1 MSDFGLFENDEA
13 AAQEPRLAAKTAT
26 RQLEA
31 AINVVRS
38 KFGKFLLG
46 ATGIDEFGD
55 RWHYSKNDIRSA
67 VEPHVFPNTG
77 TMRRIQ
83 NAMKADWKVA
93 HPYKLA
99 LGEGETPTGG
109 PLEGPMDLGYGDLP
123 ERLRPRS
130 EDDLDMPM
138 VDKLHQQYHD
148 DPFRKHGPELDPA
161 AGHAGF
167 GEFSSFGPD
176 QWDYD
181 AINRMTD
188 SRQEHERG
196 RTSNRR
202 YAEDRDAPLQ
212 DIDETYHPSGGN
224 LIPEGNFEGYKD
236 SVDQDGPA
244 KVQRD
249 FTPGG
254 DSGRQARRRQA
265 GEHSF
270 PHDDPDRWDE
280 MSHNVVRNPYSG
292 EPRGMLVEGD
302 PHDPE
307 HHWEVPDGQGGFNAP
322 PQGVGSG
329 GKHSVD
335 PIRSRQDQLYF
346 GDTPPDTNPYT
357 GGPVDWGHPD
367 YPGESGDWEGDP
379 EDGHFREA
387 ARLVADIYTDFARS
401 NGLRVASLNTLN
413 HYASTGIHDADYRL
427 LQALIVRQAECD
439 EECDDEEEEATEAS
453 ESDESESGD
462 DEGEDY
468 DFGGEDD
475 AEGEEEAPEDD
486 EADEDGDTEES
497 DEDYDFGGED
507 EGEEDQGGGEQYTV
521 PEQAPE
527 LPPEMMAEIPQD
539 DASGSAP
546 VPPEVVDSL
555 LGLPEGTI
563 EQLLLEEV
571 EQGSQGGDP
580 GMSGPPMPPEG
591 GGEDFF
597 GGGGD
602 DAEQEPPRVAR
613 RRQATPKGLKDKTNE
628 YGRKKAPAKT
638 KTPGGYKR
646 EPVDSADA
654 MDMDRER
661 QIEEGNRKRD
671 AARRR
676 QAGAHDIHDGG
687 PDMVNPYT
695 GLSGGPHNVNPGWN
709 DGDPTTRSWQQLAGR
724 SGRYRAEAARSFWA
738 AEGDPEQESEGG
750 GGEQAAP
757 AQDPAAAM
765 GGGDPAAMGMQQPMM
780 PPPGSQA
787 VTPPQPP
794 APLENQPAEDAL
806 LDTANQAIMQMIDQ
820 ETAEYQQI
828 IDPLSQALQAIQFAQ
843 QVEQSEHPMDVTPP
857 QGTVD
862 VSPAAAPGGAGNP
875 MQQQAMRRWAG
886 EHSAPPGAGEDNV
899 HGGFTDWPGSIYQDR
914 IWNMMDEHGIEPD
927 GRNYRYH
934 QDRHGYEASRRRQ
947 AKVEFGIRNAAAL
960 IASRYRLSA
969 TGHQM
974 LLNAAL
980 GRRGYEHVVEA
991 LKLVPPE
998 VRKAAALHMSHLFS
1012 AGNQRFNRDVFM
1024 KTVMAS
1030 NPRDRAGDAWRDGRD
1045 RGIAEHGRQDMDDRY
1060 EEAPLSRREQEIRM
1074 TRELFP
1080 DRPQQVPRRLR
1091 DLGRSS
1097 SRGRLPFDRP
1107 RLAGET
1113 WTNTALMDE
1122 FEFPDPGQ
1130 PETRDKHEVNNL
1142 PNLPGGHIG
1151 ASQKAVDRFQ
1161 RWQKNQQK
1169 KGLPTTQGESAVH
1182 NFLQT
1187 SKPYKKRV
1195 GPDAANMIHE
1205 ELGLEPDAVK
1215 TPKAKPVKAVNP
1227 TLKGKGG
1234 KTPAAPKAKAPA
1246 PKAAPKTASFFTR
1259 KVPGWRWDDHLSG
1272 YLSKEARAFTCSCGQ
1287 KIASPSYKT
1296 CSCGKVW
1303 NVYAIG
1309 DSHHL
1314 ASDTAEVY
1322 IAREIPVRPG
1332 VIMANKKMAAGEPPS
1347 IHDHMY
1353 EIDRTGIPRWL
1364 KGKYYRQRAK
1374 ALLALGEHERFADY
1388 LADHAYNKY
1397 TDIHMTEGHD
1407 ENEAENWWARSG
1419 QADDYL
1425 KAVQEHFGGGH
1436 TANRKMAALS
1446 DEDRNRMS
1454 DEMMQTIDS
1463 YRGEP
1468 FTGAGIPNDVH
1479 SFGQL
1484 HDYFDANVGWSDEID
1499 GLGTD
1504 DWADL
1509 QNHVND
1515 RMQERHLK
1523 KMYPEGL
1530 DPDAKQDPFD
1540 PRLIGAAKKSH
1551 RELLAEID
1559 KLAGDGMSYEDAMAH
1574 IDQALAEGPQN
1585 DDPYASSHV
1594 ECRYCDGPA
1603 SHGVEDMSGRKFPV
1617 CEGCLES
1624 ELGGRG
1630 GIESWP
1636 IDSHRTSVRRAQ
1648 KSHAELVAMIDK
1660 LADWTKYDSPDP
1672 TRDPKV
1678 KPPSTKIKSQPGDWT
1693 NRDFI
1698 GPTKGQWREPDPTEL
1713 PRKTRKK
1720 K

>member
-1 MSDFGLFENDEA
+1 MGDYGLFESDEA
-13 AAQEPRLAAKTAT
+13 SQNEPRLAAKTAT

-31 AINVVRS
+31 AIDVVRA

-55 RWHYSKNDIRSA
+55 RWHYSKSDIRSA

-109 PLEGPMDLGYGDLP
+109 PLEGPMDLGYSDLP
-123 ERLRPRS
+123 ERYRPRS

-148 DPFRKHGPELDPA
+148 DPFRKYGPELDPA

-167 GEFSSFGPD
+167 GEFSEFGPD

-202 YAEDRDAPLQ
+202 QALSHDEAGYGQMETDNTRSNQ
-212 DIDETYHPSGGN
+212 DLDETYHPSSGN
-224 LIPEGNFEGYKD
+224 LVPEGNFEGYKD
-236 SVDQDGPA
+236 SVDQGGPE
-244 KVQRD
+244 KVQSHD

-265 GEHSF
+265 GDGVSWYDQAER
-270 PHDDPDRWDE
+270 DDDNW
-280 MSHNVVRNPYSG
+280 G
-292 EPRGMLVEGD
+292 RGKK
-302 PHDPE
+302 
-307 HHWEVPDGQGGFNAP
+307 
-322 PQGVGSG
+322 S
-329 GKHSVD
+329 
-335 PIRSRQDQLYF
+335 
-346 GDTPPDTNPYT
+346 
-357 GGPVDWGHPD
+357 
-367 YPGESGDWEGDP
+367 
-379 EDGHFREA
+379 EDDDSKKEA
-387 ARLVADIYTDFARS
+387 ARLVADIYTDFART
-401 NGLRVASLNTLN
+401 NGLRVASLETLD

-427 LQALIVRQAECD
+427 LQALITRQAECD
-439 EECDDEEEEATEAS
+439 EDCDDDEDTESEAPSAS

-475 AEGEEEAPEDD
+475 AEGEEEAPED
-486 EADEDGDTEES
+486 GDTEES

-521 PEQAPE
+521 PEEAPE

-580 GMSGPPMPPEG
+580 GMSGPPAPPQG
-591 GGEDFF
+591 GGDDFF

-602 DAEQEPPRVAR
+602 DAEQEPSRVAR

-638 KTPGGYKR
+638 KTPGGYER

-661 QIEEGNRKRD
+661 QIEDGNRKRD
-671 AARRR
+671 AARR
-676 QAGAHDIHDGG
+676 
-687 PDMVNPYT
+687 
-695 GLSGGPHNVNPGWN
+695 
-709 DGDPTTRSWQQLAGR
+709 
-724 SGRYRAEAARSFWA
+724 FWA
-738 AEGDPEQESEGG
+738 AEGDPEQESGG

-765 GGGDPAAMGMQQPMM
+765 GGGDPAAMGMGQPMM

-787 VTPPQPP
+787 VTPPQAP

-886 EHSAPPGAGEDNV
+886 EHNDNFQDMEIDYVQDLADSGHPGARSYLEKFYEKPEGY
-899 HGGFTDWPGSIYQDR
+899 FTDENYSGPGIPDR
-914 IWNMMDEHGIEPD
+914 ANNP
-927 GRNYRYH
+927 Y
-934 QDRHGYEASRRRQ
+934 YEASRRRAAVPYPDPDRRKTWDWDKGHRPSEDSTEFGDVSHDGVANRPQDRQ

-998 VRKAAALHMSHLFS
+998 VRKAAAIHMSHLFS
-1012 AGNQRFNRDVFM
+1012 AGNQRFNKDVFM

-1045 RGIAEHGRQDMDDRY
+1045 RGEREHGRHDMDEGYYRD
-1060 EEAPLSRREQEIRM
+1060 ENDPNSW
-1074 TRELFP
+1074 ELHNDGYQP
-1080 DRPQQVPRRLR
+1080 
-1091 DLGRSS
+1091 GNITG

-1113 WTNTALMDE
+1113 WTNTPLMDE

-1130 PETRDKHEVNNL
+1130 PETRDKHTVNDL
-1142 PNLPGGHIG
+1142 PKLPGGHIG

-1161 RWQKNQQK
+1161 RWQKNQQQ

-1195 GPDAANMIHE
+1195 GPDAANMIHQ

-1332 VIMANKKMAAGEPPS
+1332 VIMANKKMANAGVPD
-1347 IHDHMY
+1347 IHDHIHEMGDDGLPTWLTDPY
-1353 EIDRTGIPRWL
+1353 ERDHAAAWRDM
-1364 KGKYYRQRAK
+1364 GK
-1374 ALLALGEHERFADY
+1374 HEKFADY
-1388 LADHAYNKY
+1388 LADRAYNKHQ
-1397 TDIHMTEGHD
+1397 DISLADGRD
-1407 ENEAENWWARSG
+1407 PNESTTWYARSC

-1425 KAVQEHFGGGH
+1425 KAVQQHLGGGH
-1436 TANRKMAALS
+1436 TANKKMAG
-1446 DEDRNRMS
+1446 DPEF
-1454 DEMMQTIDS
+1454 
-1463 YRGEP
+1463 RGP
-1468 FTGAGIPNDVH
+1468 A
-1479 SFGQL
+1479 
-1484 HDYFDANVGWSDEID
+1484 
-1499 GLGTD
+1499 
-1504 DWADL
+1504 ADL
-1509 QNHVND
+1509 REGDHV
-1515 RMQERHLK
+1515 RHLSPSYHGK
-1523 KMYPEGL
+1523 GVVHAVHPEHGVGVTWAVDMG
-1530 DPDAKQDPFD
+1530 DPVQSWEHPGDLRK
-1540 PRLIGAAKKSH
+1540 IGNAAQKSR
-1551 RELLAEID
+1551 RELLAEI
-1559 KLAGDGMSYEDAMAH
+1559 E
-1574 IDQALAEGPQN
+1574 
-1585 DDPYASSHV
+1585 
-1594 ECRYCDGPA
+1594 R
-1603 SHGVEDMSGRKFPV
+1603 
-1617 CEGCLES
+1617 
-1624 ELGGRG
+1624 
-1630 GIESWP
+1630 
-1636 IDSHRTSVRRAQ
+1636 
-1648 KSHAELVAMIDK
+1648 

-1693 NRDFI
+1693 NRDFT